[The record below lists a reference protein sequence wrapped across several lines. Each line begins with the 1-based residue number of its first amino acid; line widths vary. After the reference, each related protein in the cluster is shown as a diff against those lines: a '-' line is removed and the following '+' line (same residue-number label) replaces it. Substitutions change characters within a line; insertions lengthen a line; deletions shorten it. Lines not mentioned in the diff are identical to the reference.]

1 MLILPQNKKLIHHHK
16 IISFAVAKF
25 CEICHFNL
33 FDAEEMKYGCKDS
46 YPMTF
51 ANWQRLVAGPEF
63 FYYGHLVSAVLLCPS
78 AGL

>member
-1 MLILPQNKKLIHHHK
+1 VKSVI
-16 IISFAVAKF
+16 
-25 CEICHFNL
+25 FNL

-51 ANWQRLVAGPEF
+51 ANWQRLVTGPEF

-78 AGL
+78 AGLQGDRVASKEWLKLNLILDLS